1 MKSQSRVL
9 IVFSLLGFQIWK
21 GEEGYLCA
29 YRKMWE
35 VEWPSLFVQLLFLEK
50 LLSIFPSTTYQALLL
65 SASSEMHSPAIL
77 GRMHG
82 PYVWSLKTFDRF
94 LASMDIPQGITIRAI
109 TCIHGISPSPQSLP
123 CLRKLLFHWSSLSC
137 SSKCLHLR
145 FNLWGSYC
153 LCIADFTFKSQ
164 IL

>member
-9 IVFSLLGFQIWK
+9 IVFSLLRFQTWK

-65 SASSEMHSPAIL
+65 SSSSEMHSPAIL

-82 PYVWSLKTFDRF
+82 PYVWSLKTFDQF
-94 LASMDIPQGITIRAI
+94 LASMDIPQGITIKDI

-123 CLRKLLFHWSSLSC
+123 CLRKLLFHWSSFPAPAFILFIQV
-137 SSKCLHLR
+137 SSP
-145 FNLWGSYC
+145 
-153 LCIADFTFKSQ
+153 Q
-164 IL
+164 I